1 MSSKRKS
8 VENLQ
13 SPSRIFK
20 SSKRESV
27 EEEKKEISMRRKKS
41 SPLQGLTPS
50 VELETFYDP
59 NEWEDIEKMMKEDP
73 TFIPF
78 WVHPEHTYRLSW
90 RQAGYLPYAVFDY
103 LFPPP
108 KLSTKKN
115 IIYYEFASTLIDF
128 IVSKKHTNAEVFQ
141 LHYNFY
147 YDDDIVHID
156 PADMNYLTFQMRMD
170 YKNNTIPE
178 IYIIQLTWRHYNNFS
193 EKKWKFSHSQL
204 FIINN
209 IQHTFEL
216 YDPQFSQKL
225 NDFYFKPIFEKIK
238 NEFLVNEINF
248 FDMNWLKSYKWFS
261 FEETCP
267 PVNFQEFESKPFLP
281 EPFRAEGFCLLW
293 SVFLAELRIQ
303 YAEYSANTMK
313 RIQDKLIK
321 KLSTDIDF
329 RTNKKINPFSKFM
342 YEYTL
347 YWAKKKK
354 IKRRVSV

>member
-8 VENLQ
+8 VGDISFL
-13 SPSRIFK
+13 RIKK
-20 SSKRESV
+20 SD

-41 SPLQGLTPS
+41 SPLKGETPS
-50 VELETFYDP
+50 VEFETFFDP
-59 NEWEDIEKMMKEDP
+59 NDWEDIEKIMKEDP

-108 KLSTKKN
+108 KLSTKKDM
-115 IIYYEFASTLIDF
+115 IYYDFADSLIDF
-128 IVSKKHTNAEVFQ
+128 IVSKKHINAKVFH
-141 LHYNFY
+141 LHYDFY
-147 YDDDIVHID
+147 YDDNIINID
-156 PADMNYLTFQMRMD
+156 YRDTGKLISQMRMD
-170 YKNNTIPE
+170 YNNNTIPE
-178 IYIIQLTWRHYNNFS
+178 IYIIQLRWIHYNNYS
-193 EKKWKFSHSQL
+193 EKKLRFAHAQL

-209 IQHTFEL
+209 IHHTFEL
-216 YDPQFSQKL
+216 YDPQFVQRE
-225 NDFYFKPIFEKIK
+225 NDDYYKPVFKKM
-238 NEFLVNEINF
+238 NEFIVKEINLF
-248 FDMNWLKSYKWFS
+248 EVDWLKGYKWYS

-267 PVNFQEFESKPFLP
+267 PANFQDFESKPFLP

-303 YAEYSANTMK
+303 YAEYSAKTMK

-329 RTNKKINPFSKFM
+329 RTNKKINPFAKFM